1 MNKILERERLKLLQ
15 REERLKKLDED
26 NYYLDL
32 EIEQIKR
39 EIQVLESRIDYL
51 ERS

>member
-1 MNKILERERLKLLQ
+1 MNNMLERERLKLLE
-15 REERLKKLDED
+15 REERLKKIDEE

-39 EIQVLESRIDYL
+39 EIQVLEDRIEYL